1 MLYIFY
7 LQMPQRQRFP
17 CTICEKSY
25 CQKGKLYEDL
35 YTLHTD
41 YFTSKKQL
49 LSTQQQ
55 AYQSILSYFLLLFRL
70 RHSDMLGEF

>member
-7 LQMPQRQRFP
+7 LKMPQQQRFP

-41 YFTSKKQL
+41 YFTSKKAAFEHSAEGLSINFKL
-49 LSTQQQ
+49 LPALIPFAS
-55 AYQSILSYFLLLFRL
+55 
-70 RHSDMLGEF
+70 

>member
-7 LQMPQRQRFP
+7 LQMPQQQRFR

-41 YFTSKKQL
+41 YFTSKKAAFEHSAAGLSVNFKL
-49 LSTQQQ
+49 LPALIPFAS
-55 AYQSILSYFLLLFRL
+55 
-70 RHSDMLGEF
+70 